1 MIKVTFAGAYGI
13 HSQGDD
19 AALITLVEGLRQ
31 RIGVFDGVV
40 LARHCREDAYAPWQL
55 RSIQNLE
62 YEHKSESIG
71 KWFYGFNYGDDRS
84 HLEHLQDEIATGDLL
99 ILGAGNFLVDKT
111 IDLLRGPIPYFFILT
126 LMAKMVR
133 TPVMWFG
140 ISVGPFRTDYGR
152 RLSRLAADLADVI
165 TVRDAQSSIEL
176 QQLGYDGPVL
186 QLPDPVLGLRPPPP
200 DVANSITSWRKAH
213 QGPNPVIAVSL
224 RDSILETRQYTESM
238 VNICDMLVSN
248 YGAKLLFIPHC
259 TYQYGNANDDDR
271 NIARQIVQRM
281 RHRENAVVVSE
292 DLTVEQCL
300 SLYSGAELAICVR
313 LHGNVYSA
321 IQAVPSIAIGYN
333 PKVAGFMNWL
343 GRDDM
348 VVPLPE
354 FSAQT
359 VMNKVKMAVANRS
372 KISSDIL
379 ARVAVGRDEVENYS
393 SIASDLIMSTY
404 NSEIKR
410 NKHKTLKKEAIF
422 LKR

>member
-1 MIKVTFAGAYGI
+1 MKKISFAGAYGI

-19 AALITLVEGLRQ
+19 AALIAMVEGLRKS
-31 RIGVFDGVV
+31 IGAFDGVV
-40 LARHCREDAYAPWQL
+40 VDRHAQEDAYAPWGL
-55 RSIQNLE
+55 RSVQNLE

-71 KWFYGFNYGDDRS
+71 KWFHGFNYGDDRS
-84 HLEHLQDEIATGDLL
+84 HLQQLQDEIATSDLL

-111 IDLLRGPIPYFFILT
+111 IDLLRGPIPYFFVLT
-126 LMAKMVR
+126 LMAKMAK

-152 RLSRLAADLADVI
+152 NLSRLAADLADVI
-165 TVRDAQSSIEL
+165 TVRDTQSSIEL

-186 QLPDPVLGLRPPPP
+186 QLPDPVLGLQPPPP
-200 DVANSITSWRKAH
+200 ELANSIASWRKAH
-213 QGPNPVIAVSL
+213 QGPGPVIAVSL

-238 VNICDMLVSN
+238 VNVCDTLVSN

-259 TYQYGNANDDDR
+259 TYQYGNANENDR
-271 NIARQIVQRM
+271 NVATRIVEQM
-281 RHRENAVVVSE
+281 QHPENAVIVNE

-300 SLYSGAELAICVR
+300 SLYSGAKLAICVR

-321 IQAVPSIAIGYN
+321 IQAVPSVAISYN

-354 FSAQT
+354 LSVQI
-359 VMNKVKMAVANRS
+359 VMEKVELAMANRS
-372 KISSDIL
+372 KISSEIL
-379 ARVAVGRDEVENYS
+379 ARVTTGRDEVKEY
-393 SIASDLIMSTY
+393 ADTAYKLIT
-404 NSEIKR
+404 NKR
-410 NKHKTLKKEAIF
+410 NEV
-422 LKR
+422 

>member
-1 MIKVTFAGAYGI
+1 VRKVSFAGAYGI

-19 AALITLVEGLRQ
+19 AALITMVEGLRQ
-31 RIGVFDGVV
+31 RIGAFDGVV
-40 LARHCREDAYAPWQL
+40 VNRHPQEDAYAPWAL

-71 KWFYGFNYGDDRS
+71 KWFHGFNYGDDRS
-84 HLEHLQDEIATGDLL
+84 HLQQLQDEIATSDLL

-111 IDLLRGPIPYFFILT
+111 IDLLRGPIPYFFVLT
-126 LMAKMVR
+126 LMAQMAK

-140 ISVGPFRTDYGR
+140 ISAGPFRTDYGR
-152 RLSRLAADLADVI
+152 NLSRLAADLADVI
-165 TVRDAQSSIEL
+165 TVRDTKSSIEL
-176 QQLGYDGPVL
+176 QQLGYDGSVL

-200 DVANSITSWRKAH
+200 DVANSIASWRKAH
-213 QGPNPVIAVSL
+213 QGHNPVIAVSL

-238 VNICDMLVSN
+238 VNVCDTLVSN

-259 TYQYGNANDDDR
+259 TYQYGNANEDDR
-271 NIARQIVQRM
+271 NIATCIVEQM
-281 RHRENAVVVSE
+281 QYPDNAVIVSE

-321 IQAVPSIAIGYN
+321 IQAVPSIAASYN

-348 VVPLPE
+348 VVPLSD
-354 FSAQT
+354 FSAQM
-359 VMNKVKMAVANRS
+359 VMKKVELAMANRS
-372 KISSDIL
+372 KISSEIM
-379 ARVAVGRDEVENYS
+379 ARVATGRDEVEEY
-393 SIASDLIMSTY
+393 ADTAYKLII
-404 NSEIKR
+404 NKR
-410 NKHKTLKKEAIF
+410 NEV
-422 LKR
+422 